1 MAFGWKFA
9 FISVE
14 TDSDFRACCSSS
26 FFLQRRYR
34 VSTFSLIVMAGK
46 KAIVIGGGFGGLS
59 ASSYLAS
66 AGWDVTLLEK
76 NSDVGGRARV
86 WRKDGFVFDMGPS
99 WYLMPEVFEQFF
111 GDLGRSR
118 KDYYELYQL
127 DPYYRV
133 FFGPGESVDIDRN
146 LERTKAT
153 FDTFEPGG
161 GEKLVR
167 YLRQAEYK
175 YNIAMSEFL
184 YREYRSL
191 FDFFNRRLMLE
202 GTKLNVFQNLDRFV
216 GRYFTDRR
224 AKQILEYAMV
234 FLGASP
240 RNAPALYSI
249 MSHVDLNLGVWFP
262 RGGMASFVDGT
273 RRLADELGVQVLTD
287 HPVGRIVVEDGRAV
301 AVEANGSTFDADL
314 VLANADYPH
323 VETTLLEERYQSYP
337 AKYWKK
343 RVMAPTM
350 FIVYLG
356 LNRKIPELVHH
367 NLYFDPEWHNH
378 FSAIFDKP
386 AWPET
391 FSYYVS
397 SASYDDPDVAP
408 EGHEN
413 VFFLLPVA
421 SGLED
426 TEEIRNHYYERLLD
440 HLEGLIGT
448 TIRESIVISRIFSHR
463 DFAEDYNA
471 YQGSAL
477 GIAHTLGQTAVF
489 RPSQRSRK
497 VKNLFYSGQYTHPGV
512 GVPMT
517 FISSKIITDS
527 INRELL

>member
-1 MAFGWKFA
+1 M
-9 FISVE
+9 
-14 TDSDFRACCSSS
+14 
-26 FFLQRRYR
+26 QRRYR
-34 VSTFSLIVMAGK
+34 VSTFWFEIMAGK
-46 KAIVIGGGFGGLS
+46 KAVVIGGGFGGLS
-59 ASSYLAS
+59 ASSYLAK

-111 GDLGRSR
+111 ADLGRSR
-118 KDYYELYQL
+118 QDYYELYQL
-127 DPYYRV
+127 EPYYRV
-133 FFGPGESVDIDRN
+133 FFGAGESVDIDRN
-146 LERTKAT
+146 LDRTKGI

-167 YLRQAEYK
+167 YLKQAEYK

-216 GRYFTDRR
+216 GRYFSDRR

-240 RNAPALYSI
+240 KNAPALYSI

-273 RRLADELGVQVLTD
+273 RRLAEEHGVRVLTD
-287 HPVGRIVVEDGRAV
+287 HPVRRIVVENGRAV
-301 AVEANGSTFDADL
+301 AVEADGSSFDADL

-323 VETTLLEERYQSYP
+323 VETTLLEERYRSYP

-367 NLYFDPEWHNH
+367 NLYFDPEWNNH

-397 SASYDDPDVAP
+397 SASYDDPGVAP

-421 SGLED
+421 SGLDD
-426 TEEIRNHYYERLLD
+426 TDEIRSHYYERLID

-463 DFAEDYNA
+463 DFAADYNA

-517 FISSKIITDS
+517 FIASKIIAES